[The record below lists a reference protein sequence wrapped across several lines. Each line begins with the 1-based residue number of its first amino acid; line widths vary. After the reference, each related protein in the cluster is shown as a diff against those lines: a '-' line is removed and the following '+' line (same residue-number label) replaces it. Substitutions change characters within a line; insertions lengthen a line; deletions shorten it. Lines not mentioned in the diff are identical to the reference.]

1 MKIDKFVEIVD
12 CGEEVD
18 FDELMENLSQVDPE
32 LQKKPVRKMLSD
44 NFRVL
49 YFRTESKCSTARF
62 ASCLWTGRRIKC
74 DIFFQF
80 SKD

>member
-1 MKIDKFVEIVD
+1 MCYLLINEVIIFKMKIDKFVEIVD

-32 LQKKPVRKMLSD
+32 LQKKPVRKILSD

-49 YFRTESKCSTARF
+49 YF
-62 ASCLWTGRRIKC
+62 
-74 DIFFQF
+74 
-80 SKD
+80 